1 MFEHILVP
9 LDGSARAERA
19 LVTAAG
25 LVRATHGE
33 LTLVR
38 VINIQDDVS
47 MSLVPAMYAP
57 ALLDD
62 ARAAAA
68 SYLGEISERPELA
81 GISIKTYIPVGSA
94 ASTVL
99 DLADDTDTDAIVL
112 SSHGRTGLTRWVL
125 GSVAQHIVRHVKVP
139 VLVLR
144 DGGPL
149 ASTPSRAGTSTLRVL
164 ATLDGSRFAEEA
176 LPHAV
181 ALASA
186 LSSPGPGVL
195 QLLLVVP
202 SRGLFE
208 DAATDGRLAR
218 NAEDYLK
225 RTTEHL
231 TQEYAGLAVTWS
243 VAVESDAAAG
253 IIRVAEHGKTT
264 EEPGGYTGYDII
276 VMASHCRSGLAR
288 WTLGSVAERVLQGT
302 KLPVLVVRP
311 RPSAEPEQTQAARA
325 TDFAT
330 FPPLF

>member
-9 LDGSARAERA
+9 LDGSVRAERA
-19 LVTAAG
+19 LVPAAS

-68 SYLGEISERPELA
+68 SYLGDISERPELA

-125 GSVAQHIVRHVKVP
+125 GSVAQHIVRHAKVP

-149 ASTPSRAGTSTLRVL
+149 ASTPSRTGASTLRVL
-164 ATLDGSRFAEEA
+164 ATLNGSWFAEEA

-186 LSSPGPGVL
+186 LNSPGPGVL
-195 QLLLVVP
+195 RLLLVVP
-202 SRGLFE
+202 SRSLFE
-208 DAATDGRLAR
+208 DAATDGRQAR

-225 RTTEHL
+225 RTAEHL
-231 TQEYAGLAVTWS
+231 TQKHAGLAVTWS

-253 IIRVAEHGKTT
+253 IIHVAEHGEAT
-264 EEPGGYTGYDII
+264 EEPGGYTGCDVI
-276 VMASHCRSGLAR
+276 VMASHGRSGLAR

-311 RPSAEPEQTQAARA
+311 RPSAEPARAQAASA
-325 TDFAT
+325 TGFAT
-330 FPPLF
+330 LPPLF

>member
-9 LDGSARAERA
+9 LDGSVRAERA
-19 LVTAAG
+19 LVPAAG

-47 MSLVPAMYAP
+47 MSLVPAIYAP
-57 ALLDD
+57 VLLDD

-68 SYLGEISERPELA
+68 SYL
-81 GISIKTYIPVGSA
+81 TYIPVGSA

-125 GSVAQHIVRHVKVP
+125 GSVAQHIVRHAKVP

-149 ASTPSRAGTSTLRVL
+149 ASTPSRAGAWALRVL

-186 LSSPGPGVL
+186 LSSPGLGVL

-225 RTTEHL
+225 RTAEHL
-231 TQEYAGLAVTWS
+231 TQEHAGLAVTWS

-264 EEPGGYTGYDII
+264 EEPGGYTGCDVI
-276 VMASHCRSGLAR
+276 VMASHGRSGLAR

-311 RPSAEPEQTQAARA
+311 RPVKRAQAASA
-325 TDFAT
+325 TDFAPL
-330 FPPLF
+330 PPLF

>member
-9 LDGSARAERA
+9 LDGSVRAERA
-19 LVTAAG
+19 LVPAAG

-62 ARAAAA
+62 ARAAVA
-68 SYLGEISERPELA
+68 SYLGEVTERPELA
-81 GISIKTYIPVGSA
+81 GISIKTYMPVGSA
-94 ASTVL
+94 ASRVL
-99 DLADDTDTDAIVL
+99 DLADDTDADAIVL
-112 SSHGRTGLTRWVL
+112 SSHGRTGLTRWML
-125 GSVAQHIVRHVKVP
+125 GSVAQHIMRHAQVP

-149 ASTPSRAGTSTLRVL
+149 ASAPSRPGAWTLRVL

-181 ALASA
+181 ALACA
-186 LSSPGPGVL
+186 LNSPAAAAL
-195 QLLLVVP
+195 RLLLVVTP
-202 SRGLFE
+202 GGLYE
-208 DAATDGRLAR
+208 DAATDDRLAC

-225 RTTEHL
+225 RTAERL
-231 TQEYAGLAVTWS
+231 TQEHAGLAVTWS

-253 IIRVAEHGKTT
+253 IIRVAEHGEAT
-264 EEPGGYTGYDII
+264 EEPGSSTGYDVI
-276 VMASHCRSGLAR
+276 VMASHGRSGLAR

-311 RPSAEPEQTQAARA
+311 QPVAEPERAQAASA

-330 FPPLF
+330 VPPLF

>member
-1 MFEHILVP
+1 MFEQILVP
-9 LDGSARAERA
+9 LDGSACAERA
-19 LVTAAG
+19 LVPAAG

-68 SYLGEISERPELA
+68 SYLGDVAERQALA
-81 GISIKTYIPVGSA
+81 GIPIKTYIPVGSA

-99 DLADDTDTDAIVL
+99 DLADDTAADAIVL
-112 SSHGRTGLTRWVL
+112 SSHGRSGLTRWVL
-125 GSVAQHIVRHVKVP
+125 GSVAQHIVRHAKVP

-144 DGGPL
+144 EGGPL
-149 ASTPSRAGTSTLRVL
+149 ASVPSRAGAWTPRVL

-176 LPHAV
+176 LSHAV

-186 LSSPGPGVL
+186 LSLPTPAAL
-195 QLLLVVP
+195 QLLLVVTP
-202 SRGLFE
+202 AGFYE
-208 DAATDGRLAR
+208 DAATDDRLVR
-218 NAEDYLK
+218 NAEDYLT
-225 RTTEHL
+225 RTTERL
-231 TQEYAGLAVTWS
+231 SQEHADLALTWS
-243 VAVESDAAAG
+243 VAVERDAAAG
-253 IIRVAEHGKTT
+253 IIRVAEHGQAT
-264 EEPGGYTGYDII
+264 EEPGGYTGCAVI
-276 VMASHCRSGLAR
+276 VMASHGRSGLVR

-311 RPSAEPEQTQAARA
+311 RPIAEPGRAQADNA

>member
-19 LVTAAG
+19 LVPAAG

-57 ALLDD
+57 VLLDD

-68 SYLGEISERPELA
+68 SYLGDVSERAELA

-112 SSHGRTGLTRWVL
+112 TSHGRTGLTRWML
-125 GSVAQHIVRHVKVP
+125 GSVAHHIVRHAKVP

-149 ASTPSRAGTSTLRVL
+149 ASTPSRAGTWTLRVL

-186 LSSPGPGVL
+186 LNSPGPGVL
-195 QLLLVVP
+195 RLLLVVP

-208 DAATDGRLAR
+208 DAAADGHLAR

-225 RTTEHL
+225 RTAEHL
-231 TQEYAGLAVTWS
+231 TQEHAGLAVTWS

-253 IIRVAEHGKTT
+253 IIRVAEHRKTT
-264 EEPGGYTGYDII
+264 EEPGGYTGCDVI
-276 VMASHCRSGLAR
+276 VVASHGRSGLAR

-311 RPSAEPEQTQAARA
+311 RPVAEPEQRQAASA
-325 TDFAT
+325 TDFAPL
-330 FPPLF
+330 PPLF